1 MPITMNTTKKLI
13 FISFLTLCVQAHN
26 DDDDDDMITEAMIHA
41 LLGAATEICLEH
53 ETCSR
58 YLHGGAIVLGIL
70 LVIVIIGDILVTGEV
85 KLPSAGDVKR
95 AMRNGAAAAV
105 GAETARRALNGVRGS
120 RK

>member
-1 MPITMNTTKKLI
+1 MIKIIKLMI
-13 FISFLTLCVQAHN
+13 ILIIASLILSVNAEDDCE
-26 DDDDDDMITEAMIHA
+26 DDDSVVAEAMIHA

-85 KLPSAGDVKR
+85 KLPSARDVKR
-95 AMRNGAAAAV
+95 GMRNAAAATAGAAAAR
-105 GAETARRALNGVRGS
+105 GALNGVRGS